1 MGLDYEKRIT
11 SQNGE
16 DGIIEVM
23 VTHIKHP
30 NRKFLEIGWGD
41 GGANMTINLL
51 KQGWGGVAV
60 DQSVP
65 APGTTD
71 YEGLFHFQ
79 EYVYPHTCKK
89 YLKYIPKDC
98 DFFSL
103 DIDSFDYDI
112 AKELLES
119 GFRPK
124 TVCVEINARFGPN
137 VVASFP
143 YVEPK
148 SYKKKLYRKTKE
160 FGCSLEKYRMLWKEY
175 GYIYFG
181 YDSSATNAF
190 FYHNESC
197 NKIDLPILLDEIFP
211 YKDDSAM
218 INIIASHP
226 FWHAR
231 KRLIYGDINA

>member
-30 NRKFLEIGWGD
+30 NKKFLEIGWGD

-51 KQGWGGVAV
+51 KQGWSGVAV

-124 TVCVEINARFGPN
+124 TVCVEINKLFGMS
-137 VVASFP
+137 VVGSFP
-143 YVEPK
+143 YK
-148 SYKKKLYRKTKE
+148 DKTIFKKKLYRKTSY
-160 FGCSLEKYRMLWKEY
+160 FGCSLEKYKRLWKQF
-175 GYIYFG
+175 GYTYFG

-190 FYHNESC
+190 FYHNDAC
-197 NKIDLPILLDEIFP
+197 NSIELPILQDEQFPVKEDQVLDI
-211 YKDDSAM
+211 
-218 INIIASHP
+218 INNHP
-226 FWHAR
+226 FWR
-231 KRLIYGDINA
+231 ENKQLIYGSNA

>member
-1 MGLDYEKRIT
+1 MIIDYEKRVT

-23 VTHIKHP
+23 VNHIKNP

-60 DQSVP
+60 DQAVP

-71 YEGLFHFQ
+71 YEELIHFQ
-79 EYVYPHTCKK
+79 EYVYPHTCTK
-89 YLKYIPKDC
+89 YLEPIPLDC

-112 AKELLES
+112 SKKLLES

-124 TVCVEINARFGPN
+124 TVCVEINSRFGPT
-137 VVASFP
+137 VSASFP
-143 YVEPK
+143 YVDK
-148 SYKKKLYRKTKE
+148 NLFKKKLYKKTSW
-160 FGCSLEKYRMLWKEY
+160 FGCSLEKYRRLWKEY
-175 GYIYFG
+175 GYSYFG
-181 YDSSATNAF
+181 YDRTATNAF
-190 FYHNESC
+190 FYNTKSC
-197 NKIDLPILLDEIFP
+197 NQIDLPILTDEQFP
-211 YKDDSAM
+211 YKDDSEMKAL
-218 INIIASHP
+218 ISQHQ
-226 FWHAR
+226 FWNNNQD
-231 KRLIYGDINA
+231 LIYKD